1 MFVRKKT
8 GKHGVCYFYAL
19 FCFFLSL
26 FFSTMTI
33 THIHNRIDTLFAEK
47 TLPILSLY
55 CTAGFPRVEDTVPVL
70 EALQAS
76 GVDMV
81 EIGMPFSDP
90 IADGQIIQESSTRAL
105 HNGMTTELLFA
116 QLRGVRSRVQMPL
129 VLMGYVNPVLQYGVE
144 RFCAACAE
152 VGIDGVILPDL
163 PLEVFEKEW
172 KAHFERYNLHNIL
185 LVTPQTPDAR
195 IARIDAVSS
204 GFLYAV
210 SSAGTTGGALSMDD
224 TRTAYFE
231 RLQRLRAEKTITNP
245 IMIGFGI
252 HDKASFDAASR
263 YADGAIIGSA
273 FVKALAEIPTE
284 APPEQLQ
291 STIRGFVSALR

>member
-1 MFVRKKT
+1 MAFVIF
-8 GKHGVCYFYAL
+8 VL
-19 FCFFLSL
+19 FCLFLSS
-26 FFSTMTI
+26 FFSVITTMQ
-33 THIHNRIDTLFAEK
+33 IHNRINTVFAEK
-47 TLPILSLY
+47 KLPILSLY
-55 CTAGFPRVEDTVPVL
+55 CTAGFPRLEDTLPVL

-105 HNGMTTELLFA
+105 HNGMTTDLLFA
-116 QLRGVRSRVQMPL
+116 QLRDVRSRVQMPL

-172 KAHFERYNLHNIL
+172 KTYFERYSLHNIL
-185 LVTPQTPDAR
+185 LVTPQTPEAR
-195 IARIDAVSS
+195 IARIDAMSS

-210 SSAGTTGGALSMDD
+210 SSAGTTGGALAMDD
-224 TRTAYFE
+224 ARTAYFE

-252 HDKASFDAASR
+252 HDKTSFDAASG

-291 STIRGFVSALR
+291 TTIREFVSALRA

>member
-1 MFVRKKT
+1 MQ
-8 GKHGVCYFYAL
+8 
-19 FCFFLSL
+19 
-26 FFSTMTI
+26 
-33 THIHNRIDTLFAEK
+33 IHNRINTVFAEK
-47 TLPILSLY
+47 KLPILSLY
-55 CTAGFPRVEDTVPVL
+55 CTAGFPRLEDTLPVL

-116 QLRGVRSRVQMPL
+116 QLREVRSRVQMPL

-172 KAHFERYNLHNIL
+172 KTYFERYNLHNIL
-185 LVTPQTPDAR
+185 LVTPQTPEAR
-195 IARIDAVSS
+195 IARIDAMSS

-210 SSAGTTGGALSMDD
+210 SSAGTTGGALAMDD
-224 TRTAYFE
+224 ARTAYFK

-245 IMIGFGI
+245 MMIGFGI
-252 HDKASFDAASR
+252 HDKASFDAASG

-273 FVKALAEIPTE
+273 FVKALAKIPIE

-291 STIRGFVSALR
+291 TTIREFVSALRA

>member
-1 MFVRKKT
+1 MAFAIFLAV
-8 GKHGVCYFYAL
+8 F
-19 FCFFLSL
+19 FCFFLSTFL
-26 FFSTMTI
+26 NVMT
-33 THIHNRIDTLFAEK
+33 TTLIHNRIDTLFTEK
-47 TLPILSLY
+47 KSPILSLY
-55 CTAGFPRVEDTVPVL
+55 CTAGFPRLEDTVPVL

-105 HNGMTTELLFA
+105 HNGMTIDLLFA
-116 QLRGVRSRVQMPL
+116 QLRGVRSGVQIPL

-172 KAHFERYNLHNIL
+172 KTHFERYNLHNIL
-185 LVTPQTPDAR
+185 LITPQTPEAR

-210 SSAGTTGGALSMDD
+210 SSAGTTGGALAMNDA
-224 TRTAYFE
+224 RAAYFE

-252 HDKASFDAASR
+252 HDKASFDAASA
-263 YADGAIIGSA
+263 YTDGAIIGSA
-273 FVKALAEIPTE
+273 FVKTLAAIPTG
-284 APPEQLQ
+284 APPEQLH

>member
-1 MFVRKKT
+1 MFVRKKNRQT
-8 GKHGVCYFYAL
+8 WRLLFLRDFYL
-19 FCFFLSL
+19 FLSL
-26 FFSTMTI
+26 FFSIMTT
-33 THIHNRIDTLFAEK
+33 THIQNRIDKLFTDK

-55 CTAGFPRVEDTVPVL
+55 CTAGFPRLEDTVPVL

-210 SSAGTTGGALSMDD
+210 SSAGTTGGALSMDNA
-224 TRTAYFE
+224 RTAYFE

-273 FVKALAEIPTE
+273 FVKVLSEISTG

-291 STIRGFVSALR
+291 KTIRGFVSGLR